1 MRSASIVIGY
11 RLLWIALAAII
22 VRIIGLADDP
32 PMWLS
37 WSSGIFTDE
46 GFYTLDAR
54 HLALF
59 GTLSPGNFHD
69 RLLSPILSLIQEAVF
84 RSCGAN
90 ILTARGISIVFSLLT
105 LFVFW
110 LGLRRCVGR
119 PAADLGLLF
128 LAFAAPY
135 LLYNRMALQETPT
148 AFWLVSA
155 FAAWAYGESAVGR
168 KRAMWFALAGI
179 SLGVA
184 IVFKSLAGIAAPAI
198 LIASIWRSQP
208 SEWRVGLWSLA
219 GFGLAL
225 GIESIVW
232 TIPHGGEL
240 RRMNAY
246 FVTHQ
251 IMPHSPVSVWLNIRR
266 ALWDGERGLLPYV
279 CAFLPSVIVLAAV
292 AARRVR
298 SRVSLLMWAWLG
310 GGLLFCLLSNYAPS
324 RYYVLFLPALCALA
338 ATGAQSIGRL
348 PRIACVCVFLAV
360 SGAWIVK
367 QETERSVTICDMPS
381 DIVRMLG
388 TSSDI
393 RIVGDFA
400 PEICLNT
407 KYGAAPVQPGLS
419 NDDHPVERLNAT
431 HIAVTRSP
439 KWRGWWIAHYPD
451 LVTSKRFVGT
461 VELGGDGRYVVDIY
475 RVH

>member
-1 MRSASIVIGY
+1 MLLALIVLTAIVVRVIG
-11 RLLWIALAAII
+11 
-22 VRIIGLADDP
+22 VADDP

-54 HLALF
+54 HRALF
-59 GTLSPGNFHD
+59 GTLAPGNFHD
-69 RLLSPILSLIQEAVF
+69 RLLSPLLSFIQEAAF
-84 RSCGAN
+84 RQSGFGVDVL
-90 ILTARGISIVFSLLT
+90 IARGVSLAFSLLT
-105 LFVFW
+105 LLLLW
-110 LGLRRCVGR
+110 LGLRRSVGR
-119 PAADLGLLF
+119 SVADLGLLF

-148 AFWLVSA
+148 TFWLVAA
-155 FAAWAYGESAVGR
+155 FTSWAYGESADGR
-168 KRAMWFALAGI
+168 KRAIWFAAAGM

-198 LIASIWRSQP
+198 LIACCWRGNP
-208 SEWRVGLWSLA
+208 AEHRAGFWSLA
-219 GFGLAL
+219 GLGVVL
-225 GIESIVW
+225 GIEAIVW
-232 TIPHGGEL
+232 TIPHGREL

-246 FVTHQ
+246 FVSHQ
-251 IMPHSPVSVWLNIRR
+251 ILPRTLLSVWLNIRR
-266 ALWDGERGLLPYV
+266 AFWDGERGLLPYL
-279 CAFLPSVIVLAAV
+279 CAFLPSVIVLAAI

-298 SRVSLLMWAWLG
+298 SRASWLMWGWIAG
-310 GGLLFCLLSNYAPS
+310 GVAFCLLSNYAPS

-338 ATGAQSIGRL
+338 AMGAQSIGRL

-367 QETERSVTICDMPS
+367 QETERSVTIFSMPS

-388 TSSDI
+388 ISSDV
-393 RIVGDFA
+393 RMVGDFA
-400 PEICLNT
+400 PEICLDT
-407 KYGAAPVQPGLS
+407 KYTAAPVQPGLS

-431 HIAVTRSP
+431 HIAVTRAP
-439 KWRGWWIAHYPD
+439 KWRGWWIAHYPK
-451 LVTSKRFVGT
+451 LVTPEHFVGA

-475 RVH
+475 RVR